1 MISIPALSG
10 ALLAGFE
17 WVHLP
22 LLLFWWIGYFCYQ
35 AMALWLKSRRKPK
48 YFPPVRAY
56 AIAAVPFAAMVAVMR
71 PYLVFWV
78 LAFLPLISTA
88 VWCSIKRKER
98 SVLNDTVT
106 VLAACLMVPVA
117 FHAAASQGDPRWGWV
132 WTVFAIEFAYFWGT
146 IPHVKALIRE
156 RNRPEVARFSVY
168 YYGAVTVVVTIL
180 AILRVFAPAPLG
192 GWALVLVWVALTARA
207 YVMPSYQRA
216 NSPLKPMVI
225 GVTEVV
231 FSLLLAYCLLG

>member
-10 ALLAGFE
+10 AVLAGFE
-17 WVHLP
+17 LVHLP

-35 AMALWLKSRRKPK
+35 AMALWLKSRRKPR

-56 AIAAVPFAAMVAVMR
+56 ALATLPFAGAVAVME
-71 PYLVFWV
+71 PHLVFWV
-78 LAFLPLISTA
+78 VAFLPLIGTA
-88 VWCSIKRKER
+88 VWCSINRKER

-117 FHAAASQGDPRWGWV
+117 FHAAATHGDPRWGWV
-132 WTVFAIEFAYFWGT
+132 WTVFAVEFAYFWGT

-156 RNRPEVARFSVY
+156 RNRPEVARLSLY
-168 YYGAVTVVVTIL
+168 YHGAVT
-180 AILRVFAPAPLG
+180 AILLVLTPLGVFAPAPLG
-192 GWALVLVWVALTARA
+192 GWALVLLWAALTVRA
-207 YVMPSYQRA
+207 YMMPAYQRA
-216 NSPLKPMVI
+216 NQPLKPIVI
-225 GVTEVV
+225 GMTEVV

>member
-1 MISIPALSG
+1 MITIPALSG
-10 ALLAGFE
+10 AVLAGFQ
-17 WVHLP
+17 WAHLP

-56 AIAAVPFAAMVAVMR
+56 ALATLPFAGMVAVMR

-78 LAFLPLISTA
+78 MAFLPLISTA
-88 VWCSIKRKER
+88 VWCSVKRKER

-117 FHAAASQGDPRWGWV
+117 FHAAAGHGDPRWGWV
-132 WTVFAIEFAYFWGT
+132 WTVFAVEFAYFWGT

-156 RNRPEVARFSVY
+156 RNRPEVARLSIYFHA
-168 YYGAVTVVVTIL
+168 AVTVIL
-180 AILRVFAPAPLG
+180 ALLTPFGVFAPAPLG
-192 GWALVLVWVALTARA
+192 GWVLVALWVALTVRA
-207 YVMPSYQRA
+207 YVMPHYQR
-216 NSPLKPMVI
+216 STRLLKPIEI
-225 GVTEVV
+225 GMTEVV
-231 FSLLLAYCLLG
+231 FSLLLAYALLW